1 MESNIQILDI
11 NKKILETFDNE
22 YNKLDYYK
30 DQLKLIEDTLNKKNE
45 NKIENYSIIINLQNI
60 HDRLVKKIDNINSE
74 KQKKFY
80 IMETVE
86 LIDKYKK
93 IIEKPLVVSFMSNKN
108 VNNKEKQEIIKHF
121 LEKANKYNIIE
132 YQKQKELHDTDKK
145 CEICNTDNFIDLDG
159 FNVCVNCGNEIEIP
173 ASLSSYKDSDR
184 VNVGSKYTYDKRS
197 HFRDCINQFQGKQN
211 SSVSDEVYKDLE
223 REFKAH
229 GLLID
234 SDKKHTKFKNITKDH
249 ILLFLKETG
258 HSKNYEDAIL
268 IHYNLTGVKPPDI
281 SHLEKNITDDF
292 NEMVKVYERKF
303 KYDKNNSRK
312 NFINNQY
319 VLYQL
324 LVKYNYKCNPNDLNL
339 LKTIERKNFHDDIC
353 CKIFKELGWNFKS
366 LF

>member
-1 MESNIQILDI
+1 METDIEILDI

-30 DQLKLIEDTLNKKNE
+30 DQLKLIEDTLNKKDN
-45 NKIENYSIIINLQNI
+45 NDIENYSININLENI
-60 HDRLVKKIDNINSE
+60 RDRLISKIDNINSK

-108 VNNKEKQEIIKHF
+108 VNNKEKQEIIKQF

-211 SSVSDEVYKDLE
+211 SSVSDKVYEDLE

-229 GLLID
+229 GLLVD

-258 HSKNYEDAIL
+258 HSKNYEDATL

-303 KYDKNNSRK
+303 KYNKNNSRK

-324 LVKYNYKCNPNDLNL
+324 LVKYNFKCNPNDLNL

-353 CKIFKELGWNFKS
+353 CQIFKELDWNFKS